1 MSDISKIWKTHSAG
15 CMCERCQRMNAHKRE
30 EAVAMNLK
38 LTNAEAVAV
47 MTSLQHYL
55 KEVEKMGEEKG
66 VQIEKNTIKGLIAKI
81 ESMPGGEVQ

>member
-1 MSDISKIWKTHSAG
+1 
-15 CMCERCQRMNAHKRE
+15 
-30 EAVAMNLK
+30 MNLK

-55 KEVEKMGEEKG
+55 KEVEKMSEEKG